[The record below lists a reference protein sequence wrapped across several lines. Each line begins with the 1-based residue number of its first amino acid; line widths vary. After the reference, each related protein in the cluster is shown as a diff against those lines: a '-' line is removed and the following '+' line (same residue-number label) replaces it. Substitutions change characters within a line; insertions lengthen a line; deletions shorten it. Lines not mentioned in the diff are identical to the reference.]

1 MFPFHPQGHCRLAAS
16 SRPGSVSKH
25 LVGLLRGSISNG
37 KDGEG
42 GEEGGEG
49 GRDAVGQGTW
59 LTEKGPAFPS
69 GVTLSSLSERLRSVQ
84 GGEFL
89 KLWLLFSISDLV

>member
-1 MFPFHPQGHCRLAAS
+1 MGGH
-16 SRPGSVSKH
+16 
-25 LVGLLRGSISNG
+25 
-37 KDGEG
+37 
-42 GEEGGEG
+42 
-49 GRDAVGQGTW
+49 GTW

-69 GVTLSSLSERLRSVQ
+69 GITQSSLSEGLRPVQ